1 MGECPEAHIQGE
13 HQLLSV
19 SQLDEAFCGKQ
30 VALKLEG
37 DAVRK
42 KWQRGCN
49 VQVSSYK
56 EEPMFHSNIENVT
69 FNFLL
74 FVSKFLL
81 VVP

>member
-42 KWQRGCN
+42 KWQ
-49 VQVSSYK
+49 
-56 EEPMFHSNIENVT
+56 
-69 FNFLL
+69 
-74 FVSKFLL
+74 
-81 VVP
+81 